1 MTQICWIADDFRRQS
16 DNALQKR
23 QPSRKL
29 LA

>member
-1 MTQICWIADDFRRQS
+1 MTQICWIADDFQRKG
-16 DNALQKR
+16 DIAPQKR